1 MSIVTEVFDDSI
13 AELLERLGDIPPERV
28 RLHPP
33 PGLATEQDVLKAM
46 AAPRKRICELI
57 DGVLVEKAVG
67 FSESLLAGF
76 LFEVLSRLVRAGKLG
91 LVTTADGTVR
101 LWAGRVRIPDVAF
114 FSWDRI
120 PGRRVPR
127 EPMPTLAP
135 DLAVEVLSVSNS
147 RREMRLKREDYFRA
161 GVRLVW
167 EVDPRTRTV
176 QVYTSPEESTTLAES
191 DTLDG
196 GAVLPG
202 FSLPLRELFAEL
214 DRQG

>member
-1 MSIVTEVFDDSI
+1 VSIVTEVFDDSI

-167 EVDPRTRTV
+167 EVDPQTRTV